1 MNNIYWVGIR
11 ESDLITIE
19 NLYDGS
25 ITYFGSGINKN
36 HSLFN
41 NKISRKNHNE
51 ELPLFIEFIEK
62 SMYEVLNENPKAK
75 FMLYNQILAYSLCKN
90 LRDKIIC
97 LNDKD
102 ILDKVNNKIL
112 CRDFL
117 NNSVNI
123 LENIKIPGKKINYN
137 YLKDI
142 WTQQNEYVIQ
152 SPISSGG
159 TGTYIINEKN
169 QNEIISKLKQNEKYL
184 VTPYYEHA
192 ISLNVHCV
200 LNKNS
205 YIIYPVSIQITKK
218 ENENILYKGC
228 DFIAA
233 QQLKSEIRDSLLK
246 QTEKICKILSQNN
259 YLGVCGIDFMLING
273 EIYFS
278 EINPRFQAST
288 AILNLSLSKSKML
301 SINEAT
307 IMAYYGQGNLELK
320 KHKIKDFYS
329 SYVYEQSIQY
339 EKFNKHIFNTYFDIF
354 PEYSILK
361 DGYTYDSFAEN
372 NSYLFRTI
380 YPYSITSIVE
390 NKLLV
395 NELFSGYLLKK
406 QFNAIELK
414 TMLMIF
420 GIRISSDALLKIK
433 ETGNIREANFSAID
447 IIINEKLI
455 INCPYKINHSEF
467 SPFYICVENNLF
479 YLFYLDKKI
488 TQINIYYESSLNNKI
503 TSTGIFYN
511 SVAFLATDRL
521 RINYNPVCYF
531 KLVGQ
536 DCKFCN
542 LPNCN
547 QHYHFE
553 DIQEILRDFLDNES
567 FRHILIGGGSNLPNS
582 DFNNII
588 ELAKFI
594 KSKTNK
600 PIYLMSLPPKDSEI
614 LTTLYN
620 VGINEVAFN
629 IEIFNQELANCYM
642 PGKGKITR
650 DHYYDI
656 LKQAVELWGNSG
668 NVKSMV
674 IIGLESEDEILKGI
688 EKLCNI
694 GVQPMLSIFRPMENT
709 ALKHLLPPTTEYI
722 LKLYRKAYTIC
733 KKYKIDLG
741 PSCIFC
747 QNNTLTVPVDYD
759 NFVFT
764 LS

>member
-1 MNNIYWVGIR
+1 MNNIYWIGIR

-25 ITYFGSGINKN
+25 ITYFGSGINNN

-51 ELPLFIEFIEK
+51 DLPLFIEFIEK
-62 SMYEVLNENPKAK
+62 SMYKILNENPKAK
-75 FMLYNQILAYSLCKN
+75 FMLYNQILAYSLCEN
-90 LRDKIIC
+90 LRNKIIC

-112 CRDFL
+112 CRAFL
-117 NNSVNI
+117 NNSVNV
-123 LENIKIPGKKINYN
+123 LKSMQVLGKTINYN
-137 YLKDI
+137 YLNDI
-142 WTQQNEYVIQ
+142 WPHQNEYVIQ
-152 SPISSGG
+152 SPVSSGG
-159 TGTYIINEKN
+159 TGTYIINKKN
-169 QNEIISKLKQNEKYL
+169 QNQIISRLKQNEKYL
-184 VTPYYEHA
+184 VTPYYERA

-200 LNKNS
+200 LAKNS
-205 YIIYPVSIQITKK
+205 YIVYPVSVQITRR

-228 DFIAA
+228 DFIVA
-233 QQLKSEIRDSLLK
+233 QQLKSKTKDSLLK

-259 YLGVCGIDFMLING
+259 YLGVCGIDFMLIND

-288 AILNLSLSKSKML
+288 AILNLSLSKGKEL

-307 IMAYYGQGNLELK
+307 IMAYYGQRDLELAE
-320 KHKIKDFYS
+320 HKIKDFYS
-329 SYVYEQSIQY
+329 SYAYEQSIQY
-339 EKFNKHIFNTYFDIF
+339 KKFNEHIFNTYFEIF
-354 PEYSILK
+354 PEHSILK
-361 DGYTYDSFAEN
+361 DGYTYDSIAEN

-395 NELFSGYLLKK
+395 NELFSGYLLKN
-406 QFNAIELK
+406 QFSAIELK
-414 TMLMIF
+414 TMLMVF
-420 GIRISSDALLKIK
+420 GIRISSEALLKIK

-447 IIINEKLI
+447 IIIDKKFI
-455 INCPYKINHSEF
+455 VNCPYKINHSEF

-479 YLFYLDKKI
+479 YLCCIDKKI
-488 TQINIYYESSLNNKI
+488 TRINIYYESNLNNKI
-503 TSTGIFYN
+503 TSKGIFYN

-521 RINYNPVCYF
+521 RINYNSVCYF
-531 KLVGQ
+531 KLIGQ

-547 QHYHFE
+547 QQYNFE
-553 DIQEILRDFLDNES
+553 DIQEIIMDFLDNES
-567 FRHILIGGGSNLPNS
+567 FRHILIGGGSNNPNS

-588 ELAKFI
+588 ELTKFI
-594 KSKTNK
+594 KRKTNK
-600 PIYLMSLPPKDSEI
+600 PIYLMSLPPQNSET

-620 VGINEVAFN
+620 IGINEVAFN
-629 IEIFNQELANCYM
+629 IEIFNQELADYYM

-650 DHYYDI
+650 EHYYDI
-656 LKQAVELWGNSG
+656 LKRAVELWGNSG
-668 NVKSMV
+668 NVKSMI
-674 IIGLESEDEILKGI
+674 IIGLESEDEILNGI
-688 EKLCNI
+688 ENICKL

-709 ALKHLLPPTTEYI
+709 ALKHFLPPSTKYI
-722 LKLYRKAYTIC
+722 LKLYKKICTIC
-733 KKYKIDLG
+733 NKHKIDLG
-741 PSCIFC
+741 PSCVSC
-747 QNNTLTVPVDYD
+747 QNNTLTVPVEYD
-759 NFVFT
+759 DFVFT